1 MKAPHGDSI
10 GTVHFSAVYPAGT
23 TPGLFGGRG
32 CSAAS
37 ALFGH

>member
-10 GTVHFSAVYPAGT
+10 GTVRFRAVYPAGA

-32 CSAAS
+32 VLGGP
-37 ALFGH
+37 ALFGP